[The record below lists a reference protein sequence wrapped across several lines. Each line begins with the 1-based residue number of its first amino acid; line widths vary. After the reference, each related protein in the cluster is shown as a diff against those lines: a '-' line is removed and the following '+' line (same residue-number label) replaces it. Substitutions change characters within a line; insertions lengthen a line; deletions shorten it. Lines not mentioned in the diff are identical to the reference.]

1 MGKSIDQLVPDIYAL
16 FTAPHTINE
25 KNLNE
30 LGEALKE
37 NVTKAITKAGEKR
50 TPTLRMSLIG
60 KPDRQ
65 IWYELN
71 QAKPEDVV
79 EFGDE
84 DVFEPN
90 PEKYLKFLFG
100 DILESLLVFFIK
112 ESGHTITHAQEE
124 VSIDGVLGHTDGVI
138 DTVPSDIK
146 TASSFQFR
154 NKFANR
160 ALLRGKE
167 NDPFGYV
174 GQLSGYRQEL
184 LKKYPDEIDDE
195 SVAWLVFNKETGE
208 LLLLK
213 ADSMELI
220 NADDRVAHLKK
231 LLSKPTP
238 PAEKCYAEIEEDNGN
253 RTLHKSCTYCPFK
266 NDCWSTSNGGTGLR
280 IFKYASG
287 WKFFTNVAKLP
298 KVEEIILK

>member
-1 MGKSIDQLVPDIYAL
+1 MGKSIDTLVPDIYDIFL
-16 FTAPHTINE
+16 KPHEVND
-25 KNLNE
+25 KNLQE
-30 LGEALKE
+30 FGEAMKE
-37 NVTKAITKAGEKR
+37 AVKKAIIKAGEKR
-50 TPTLRMSLIG
+50 VPTLRMSVIG

-71 QAKPEDVV
+71 QAKPEEVV

-100 DILESLLVFFIK
+100 DILENLLVFLIK
-112 ESGHTITHAQEE
+112 ESGHTITHQQEE
-124 VSIDGVLGHTDGVI
+124 VNIDGVLGHTDGVI

-154 NKFANR
+154 NKFANGS
-160 ALLRGKE
+160 LLRGKE
-167 NDPFGYV
+167 HDPFGYV

-184 LKKYPDEIDDE
+184 IKKYPDEIDQE
-195 SVAWLVFNKETGE
+195 NVAWLVFNKETGE

-213 ADSMELI
+213 ADAMELM
-220 NADDRVAHLKK
+220 NADDRVAHLKNI
-231 LLSKPTP
+231 LSKPTP
-238 PAEKCYAEIEEDNGN
+238 PVEKCYPEIEEDNGN

-266 NDCWSTSNGGTGLR
+266 DTCWKNSNSGRGLR
-280 IFKYASG
+280 AFKYANG
-287 WKFFTNVAKLP
+287 VRFYTHVNKVP
-298 KVEEIILK
+298 RVEEITA